1 MKKLAIPVVLIVLGL
16 LLTALSFRSTK
27 VNPDDID
34 ISIDKTA
41 FIMPA
46 AHRVYSN
53 PDALNGKYY
62 LFKAKITNNSSTT
75 LQDLVVRYRIP
86 NFVDWTELS
95 VSGQM
100 LPGQTVVV
108 PCYPKLNDD
117 ITEKTTSSVEKT
129 EIEVS
134 WDGAEDDDII
144 EEEFSFK
151 LTNRNEYVYTGIKSE
166 EISGWADVYDNDA
179 LIACYVTPNDPIVKY
194 YTQNLQEKL
203 MKGENAS
210 VSRKAKD
217 GIRLLTSIY
226 EATLQSHMVY
236 SGTKGVPQ
244 STDDVQS
251 MVQQVR
257 LPREVITGNTGL
269 CIELSCLYASVLSA
283 AGLDPIIYFVPGHAY
298 PGFKMNGQY
307 YAIEATGIGGEG
319 LGNIASA
326 EDAFKA
332 GQKQLQEF
340 MTKAQSGDPRYTLV
354 DIHAVN
360 AQGVTSMNLK
370 DNDFLK
376 KKVDD
381 IVASWGTGNTQTQNP
396 NEIQRP
402 NPTIRPPDNTMRT
415 TNALS
420 FSLPNGWQTFSKPVP
435 NMPILTAQALA
446 PDQNTSVS
454 VYDIPAR
461 NVQEAM
467 GILNQYFSNFGM
479 DLNYQANGNA
489 LAGQTYSSNGYFNW
503 VGKALPRANGI
514 RIVAVGAPDYM
525 YQQNST
531 LINQVYNSI
540 R

>member
-1 MKKLAIPVVLIVLGL
+1 MKKLTIPAILVGIGI
-16 LLTALSFRSTK
+16 LLTALSFTSNK
-27 VNPDDID
+27 VDPDDIG

-75 LQDLVVRYRIP
+75 LKDLVVRYRIP

-108 PCYPKLNDD
+108 PCYPKFTDE
-117 ITEKTTSSVEKT
+117 ITEKTTTSVEKT
-129 EIEVS
+129 KIEIS
-134 WDGAEDDDII
+134 WDGAESEDII

-166 EISGWADVYDNDA
+166 EISGWADMYDNDA

-203 MKGENAS
+203 MKGEQAA
-210 VSRKAKD
+210 VSQKPED
-217 GIRLLTSIY
+217 GVRLLTSLY
-226 EATLQSHMVY
+226 DATLQSGMVY
-236 SGTKGVPQ
+236 SGTKGIPQ

-251 MVQQVR
+251 IVQQIR

-307 YAIEATGIGGEG
+307 FAIEATGIGGEG

-326 EDAFKA
+326 EDAFKS

-340 MTKAQSGDPRYTLV
+340 MTRAQSGDPRYTLV

-360 AQGVTSMNLK
+360 EQGVTSMNLN

-381 IVASWGTGNTQTQNP
+381 IVASWGTGNRQIKSPGN
-396 NEIQRP
+396 N
-402 NPTIRPPDNTMRT
+402 TINIPDNTLRT
-415 TNALS
+415 SNALS
-420 FSLPNGWQTFSKPVP
+420 FAIPNGWQTYNRPVP
-435 NMPILTAQALA
+435 NMPILTAQVLA
-446 PDQNTSVS
+446 PDQITTVS
-454 VYDIPAR
+454 IYDIPAR
-461 NVQEAM
+461 STQEAM
-467 GILNQYFSNFGM
+467 NVLNQYFSSFGM
-479 DLNYQANGNA
+479 SINYQANGNA

-525 YQQNST
+525 YQQNSGI
-531 LINQVYNSI
+531 INQVYNSI
-540 R
+540 Q